1 MFNNLKTNIMSE
13 EKTYV
18 FGEGSANSVIS
29 ALAPMLSNRGIDPS
43 VLALMNND
51 GFGNGNWIWII
62 FLAMMWGGWGG
73 RGGFGGY
80 DNGTGFLASQ
90 LNNDYGRDVLLQA
103 INGNASAISQL
114 ATSLHCDVNQI
125 QATLCSISNAVG
137 LSGQQII
144 NAVQSGDATI
154 ASQMA
159 SCCCDIKTLV
169 TNQGYENR
177 LATLDQTS
185 TLAGKIDAQTNLIN
199 DKFCQLEMREMQ
211 SKIDTLRD
219 EKLALQTNISQRAQN
234 EYIASSL
241 YPISTALTELRAD
254 FDCFK
259 SHLPETVSVPYSP
272 LVGVPTC
279 VAAQY
284 GFGPYAGFGFGAG
297 YGTGFGFN
305 GGCCGSNSLWG

>member
-1 MFNNLKTNIMSE
+1 MSE

-18 FGEGSANSVIS
+18 FDGGSTNSIIS
-29 ALAPMLSNRGIDPS
+29 ALAPMLQNRGIDPS

-51 GFGNGNWIWII
+51 GFGNGGWFIWIL
-62 FLAMMWGGWGG
+62 FLAVMWGGWGG

-103 INGNASAISQL
+103 INGNGLAISQL
-114 ATSLHCDVNQI
+114 ATTLNCDVNAIQTALTSLGTQI
-125 QATLCSISNAVG
+125 QSVGNTVG
-137 LSGQQII
+137 LSAQQII
-144 NAVQSGDATI
+144 NAIQAGNCDI
-154 ASQMA
+154 ASKIA
-159 SCCCDIKTLV
+159 ACCCETKNMIT
-169 TNQGYENR
+169 TQGYENR
-177 LATLDQTS
+177 LATLDQTA
-185 TLAGKIDAQTNLIN
+185 TIVGKIDEQTNLIN

-211 SKIDTLRD
+211 NKIDALRD

-272 LVGVPTC
+272 VTAIPTC

-284 GFGPYAGFGFGAG
+284 GFNPYAGFGFGAG
-297 YGTGFGFN
+297 YGTWNSCGCSN
-305 GGCCGSNSLWG
+305 GSLWG

>member
-1 MFNNLKTNIMSE
+1 MSE

-18 FGEGSANSVIS
+18 FGESGANSIIS
-29 ALAPMLSNRGIDPS
+29 ALAPMLSNRGW
-43 VLALMNND
+43 
-51 GFGNGNWIWII
+51 GN
-62 FLAMMWGGWGG
+62 
-73 RGGFGGY
+73 RSGY
-80 DNGTGFLASQ
+80 GDGTGFLASQ
-90 LNNDYGRDVLLQA
+90 INNDYGRDVLLQA
-103 INGNASAISQL
+103 ISGNANAISQL
-114 ATSLHCDVNQI
+114 ASTLHCDTTQI
-125 QATLCSISNAVG
+125 QSTLCAINNAVG

-144 NAVQSGDATI
+144 NAVQSGNAAV

-159 SCCCDIKTLV
+159 SCCCDVKNAIT
-169 TNQGYENR
+169 TQGYENR
-177 LATLDQTS
+177 LATVDQTAV
-185 TLAGKIDAQTNLIN
+185 LAGKIDAQTTLIN

-211 SKIDTLRD
+211 NKIDALRD

-272 LVGVPTC
+272 VTAVPTC

-284 GFGPYAGFGFGAG
+284 GFPYGFPYGAPG
-297 YGTGFGFN
+297 N
-305 GGCCGSNSLWG
+305 GSFWG

>member
-1 MFNNLKTNIMSE
+1 MSE

-18 FGEGSANSVIS
+18 FGENSANSIIS
-29 ALAPMLSNRGIDPS
+29 ALAPMLQNKGIDPS
-43 VLALMNND
+43 VLALMNNND
-51 GFGNGNWIWII
+51 GFGAGGWWIWII

-80 DNGTGFLASQ
+80 ENGPGFLASQ

-103 INGNASAISQL
+103 INGNANAIGQL
-114 ATSLHCDVNQI
+114 ATTLHCDVNQI
-125 QATLCSISNAVG
+125 QATLCSISNSVG

-144 NAVQSGDATI
+144 NAVQSGNATI
-154 ASQMA
+154 ASQIA
-159 SCCCDIKTLV
+159 SCCCDVKGAIT
-169 TNQGYENR
+169 TQGYENR
-177 LATLDQTS
+177 LATLDQTA
-185 TLAGKIDAQTNLIN
+185 TLAGKIDAQTTLIN

-211 SKIDTLRD
+211 NKIDALRD

-259 SHLPETVSVPYSP
+259 SHLPETVSVPYTP
-272 LVGVPTC
+272 ITAVPNC
-279 VAAQY
+279 VAYQY
-284 GFGPYAGFGFGAG
+284 GFGPYAGFGLPG
-297 YGTGFGFN
+297 N
-305 GGCCGSNSLWG
+305 GSFWG

>member
-1 MFNNLKTNIMSE
+1 MSE

-18 FGEGSANSVIS
+18 FDSASGSNIIS
-29 ALAPMLSNRGIDPS
+29 ALAPMLQNRGIDPS

-51 GFGNGNWIWII
+51 GFGGNGGWWIWIF
-62 FLAMMWGGWGG
+62 FLAFMWGGFGG

-80 DNGTGFLASQ
+80 GDGTGFLASQ

-103 INGNASAISQL
+103 INGNGLAINQL
-114 ATSLHCDVNQI
+114 ASTLNCDINAVQTALTSLGTQI
-125 QATLCSISNAVG
+125 QSVGNAVG

-144 NAVQSGDATI
+144 NAIQAGNCDI
-154 ASQMA
+154 ASKLA
-159 SCCCDIKTLV
+159 SCCCEVRQAIT
-169 TNQGYENR
+169 TQGYENR
-177 LATLDQTS
+177 IATAEQTA
-185 TLAGKIDAQTNLIN
+185 TLAGKIDAQTTLIN

-211 SKIDTLRD
+211 NKIDALRD

-259 SHLPETVSVPYSP
+259 SHLPETVTVQKNSGVYVPYSP
-272 LVGVPTC
+272 YSVVPNC
-279 VAAQY
+279 VAYQY
-284 GFGPYAGFGFGAG
+284 GFGPF
-297 YGTGFGFN
+297 GTGTN
-305 GGCCGSNSLWG
+305 GSLWG

>member
-1 MFNNLKTNIMSE
+1 MSE

-18 FGEGSANSVIS
+18 FDGGSTSGIIS
-29 ALAPMLSNRGIDPS
+29 ALAPMLQNRGIDPS
-43 VLALMNND
+43 VLALMNNND
-51 GFGNGNWIWII
+51 GFGGNGGWWIWIM
-62 FLAMMWGGWGG
+62 FLAFMWGGFGG

-80 DNGTGFLASQ
+80 GDGTGFLASQ

-103 INGNASAISQL
+103 INGNGLAINQL
-114 ATSLHCDVNQI
+114 ASTLNCDINAVQTALTSLGTQI
-125 QATLCSISNAVG
+125 QAVGNTVG

-144 NAVQSGDATI
+144 NAIQAGNCDI
-154 ASQMA
+154 ASKIA
-159 SCCCDIKTLV
+159 ACCCDTKNMIT
-169 TNQGYENR
+169 TQGYENR
-177 LATLDQTS
+177 IATAEQTA
-185 TLAGKIDAQTNLIN
+185 TLAGKIDAQTTLIN

-211 SKIDTLRD
+211 NKIDALRD

-272 LVGVPTC
+272 ITAVPNC
-279 VAAQY
+279 VAYQY
-284 GFGPYAGFGFGAG
+284 GFGPYAGFGFPG
-297 YGTGFGFN
+297 N
-305 GGCCGSNSLWG
+305 GSFWG